1 MFYQSGFA
9 MVLAWRQ
16 LFHEKSKAITALLG
30 VMFAALLVFM
40 QLGFRDSLFQSA
52 ANLPHH
58 LQGDLFVVHPQT
70 SVLFQGLSFPKHE
83 LLRTYAHPD
92 VLDTTSVML
101 GVARWQNPDNKDLH
115 TILVIGIEPSKP
127 VICDL
132 NPQDVSPLLHVR
144 DTVLYDTLSKP
155 DFGPIVS
162 WLSQGRKVK
171 VDINQSRVQVV
182 GTMTLGA
189 SFAATGNLLTS
200 QHTFCHSLI
209 PSHPSH
215 LVHIGII
222 KLDPKADV
230 VKAKQDI
237 QKMLDRRCQVLD
249 KQELINNEQN
259 YWKKRTSIGFTF
271 GMGVAIGLVVG
282 MVIVYQILYN
292 DVRQRFA
299 EYATLRS
306 MGYSQG
312 YLMMVVLTS
321 AWWLAFFGFVPGVL
335 SSKLLYAW
343 ASSKTGLPM
352 IMTWSAI
359 WGVWWLIF
367 GMCVI
372 AGWMAARQLKHI
384 HPTRLFG

>member
-1 MFYQSGFA
+1 MGFA
-9 MVLAWRQ
+9 MILAWRQ
-16 LFHEKSKAITALLG
+16 LFHDKSKAITALLG

-70 SVLFQGLSFPKHE
+70 AVLFQGLSFPKNE
-83 LLRTYAHPD
+83 LSRAYAHPD
-92 VLDTTSVML
+92 VTDTTSVML
-101 GVARWQNPDNKDLH
+101 GVARWCNPDTQDLH
-115 TILVIGIEPSKP
+115 TILVIGIEPAKS
-127 VICDL
+127 VMVDVL
-132 NPQDVSPLLHVR
+132 PQVTAPLLHIR
-144 DTVLYDTLSKP
+144 DTVLFDVLSKP

-162 WLSQGRKVK
+162 WLEQGRPVT
-171 VDINQSRVQVV
+171 VDINQTRIHVT
-182 GTMTLGA
+182 GTTTLGA
-189 SFAATGNLLTS
+189 SFAATGNILTS
-200 QHTFCHSLI
+200 QHTFCHSLF
-209 PSHPSH
+209 PGYPAHH
-215 LVHIGII
+215 VNIGVI
-222 KLDPKADV
+222 KVDPTADV
-230 VKAKQDI
+230 AKVKKDLQAL
-237 QKMLDRRCQVLD
+237 LDTRCRVLD
-249 KQELINNEQN
+249 KEELINSEQD

-312 YLMMVVLTS
+312 YLMTVVLTS

-335 SSKLLYAW
+335 ASKVLYAW

-352 IMTWSAI
+352 IMTWSTL

-367 GMCVI
+367 GMCAI
-372 AGWMAARQLKHI
+372 SGWMAARQLKYI